1 VCTSFTPT
9 KNNDWVKLNLGVD
22 LPTGYPDEA
31 YPGYLAPL
39 AVRSHT
45 SGRVACGLASF
56 GLVPHWAK
64 DSKISRHTY
73 NARVETVTVKP
84 SYRDPWKHRQFGLV
98 LVDRFFEPHY
108 GQGKP
113 VRWQIGLESEEPF
126 GIACLWETAQLAKD
140 QAPIVSFTMLTVN
153 ADQHSVMNQF
163 HKPEDE
169 KRTPVVIP
177 KEHFID
183 WLSADHEQAMGMLSS
198 NLTNR
203 FIAKPSI
210 LTIS

>member
-9 KNNDWVKLNLGVD
+9 KNYGWVKSNLGID
-22 LPTGYPDEA
+22 LPTGYLAEA

-39 AVRSHT
+39 AVRSRS

-64 DSKISRHTY
+64 DPKISRHTY
-73 NARVETVTVKP
+73 NARVETISVKP

-126 GIACLWETAQLAKD
+126 GIACLWETAHLAQD

-153 ADQHSVMNQF
+153 ADHHPVMNQF
-163 HKPEDE
+163 HRPEDE
-169 KRTPVVIP
+169 KRTPVVIS
-177 KEHFID
+177 KELFKD
-183 WLSADHEQAMGMLSS
+183 WLSAEHEQAMGMLTAS
-198 NLTNR
+198 LMPR
-203 FIAKPSI
+203 MVAHVFREDC
-210 LTIS
+210 